1 MKKIGFPAAVVAG
14 GFALTTLIAG
24 CGGGGGSTQTETPQ
38 NGILSAAIIPGPS
51 LKAGSLD
58 LVSPVET
65 NVAITGTFTV
75 VGDVGTVTAV
85 PTLFVC
91 GSSQTITATA
101 SVTGLQFALVNTVL
115 PDGVTCNLKVRL
127 TGSKANADG
136 TYPTAE
142 PSYQFDTKA
151 KAVDPLAWW
160 KANVPVAQGTVMY
173 LSSANGTPANAN
185 GGLLPTDCKTIGDDC
200 WKASVQNRT
209 ILCSASGGSDPAVP
223 GIGGIEFCTYKIISR
238 LFFPGKTMY
247 CSKPRLASD
256 GTFGPAMGVEDHC
269 QVEEIISTVG
279 NATGELVKYIS
290 ATGTTECWQHAY
302 DATLKGWFKTH
313 SACPA
318 Q

>member
-1 MKKIGFPAAVVAG
+1 M
-14 GFALTTLIAG
+14 
-24 CGGGGGSTQTETPQ
+24 
-38 NGILSAAIIPGPS
+38 S
-51 LKAGSLD
+51 L
-58 LVSPVET
+58 SPVET
-65 NVAITGTFTV
+65 NVAITGPFTV

-91 GSSQTITATA
+91 GSQTITATA
-101 SVTGLQFALVNTVL
+101 SVSGLQFALVNTTVL
-115 PDGVTCNLKVRL
+115 PDGVTCNMKVKL
-127 TGSKANADG
+127 QGSKANADG

-142 PSYQFDTKA
+142 ASYQFDTKA

-160 KANVPVAQGTVMY
+160 KANAPVAQGTVMY

-185 GGLLPTDCKTIGDDC
+185 GGLLPTDCKTMGDDC

-223 GIGGIEFCTYKIISR
+223 GIGIEFCTYKIISR

-256 GTFGPAMGVEDHC
+256 GTFGTATDVEDHC